1 MVTLLELSTE
11 LGPDLVPANGGAA
24 ASRPLSGVHVSEL
37 EDPTPYL
44 EGGEL
49 LLTTGM
55 PLDEH
60 GIDAYVA
67 RLQARGIHALGVGLG
82 PRFAQVP
89 GELQE
94 AARQAD
100 VELLVVPDGVP
111 FQNVS
116 RAYWGLAAR
125 GSKAELMDSLGT
137 QTALA
142 RAAMRPDATASVVR
156 GLGQE
161 LNGWA
166 AYLPAGSGSEAYW
179 PGSVER
185 VLPQLRAET
194 LRLNRTGVHSAATF
208 EVDGGPV
215 VEYPIAEGDQI
226 LGFLAVGPGRT
237 LNAADRQII
246 LTVCTLLAI
255 TAREQ
260 RAAAGAAAR
269 FGAAVTK
276 LLLTGQAEA
285 ARLLAEDAGL
295 PDLPPRVRI
304 LALRL
309 NTDDDVDSVLRS
321 APALPRSPGLPGLP
335 GLPPDLVSSA
345 LRYKENDAVYVVLS
359 EEVLNAHV
367 LSEAMLGERS
377 GELRNRGRRSSSAVT
392 AVLSEPVLLSEAA
405 ATQRMLQRQLNRA
418 PAGALS
424 GTAEDG
430 RVRAEQWLELLAEYS
445 GSDLQGTVTSYLRHR
460 GQWEKAARELG
471 LHRNSVRH
479 RIGIAESLLEADL
492 NDPDVVAPLWLALRG
507 PRGQA

>member
-11 LGPDLVPANGGAA
+11 LGPDLVPASGGAA

-89 GELQE
+89 RRLQE

-215 VEYPIAEGDQI
+215 VEYPIADGDQI
-226 LGFLAVGPGRT
+226 LGFLAVGPGQT
-237 LNAADRQII
+237 LTAADRQII
-246 LTVCTLLAI
+246 LTVCTLLAL
-255 TAREQ
+255 TARERQ
-260 RAAAGAAAR
+260 AAERAALS

-276 LLLTGQAEA
+276 LLLSGQAEA
-285 ARLLAEDAGL
+285 ARVLAEDAGL

-309 NTDDDVDSVLRS
+309 STDDDVDSVLRS
-321 APALPRSPGLPGLP
+321 APALPRSPGLPALP
-335 GLPPDLVSSA
+335 SALASSA
-345 LRYKENDAVYVVLS
+345 LRHEENEAVYVVLS
-359 EEVLNAHV
+359 EEVLNAHG
-367 LSEAMLGERS
+367 LSEAMLVERS

-430 RVRAEQWLELLAEYS
+430 RVRAEQWVELLAEYS

-479 RIGIAESLLEADL
+479 RIATAEALLEADL
-492 NDPDVVAPLWLALRG
+492 NDPDVSAPLWLALRG
-507 PRGQA
+507 RCT